1 MKNTKKILALLLALI
16 LVTGLVAC
24 KSDAGSS
31 SSSSKEVVSDQTVS
45 ELPKI
50 SMNIAYLKGPT
61 ALGMVHLMDSWD
73 TFSNYGFEQFGSP
86 DEVVAKIT
94 SGEVDIAAVPTN
106 LAATLYN
113 KTDGKVQIAALNT
126 LGVLYIVSNG
136 EKVEKIADLK
146 GKTLAASGQGTAA
159 EYALNYILN
168 AGKLKPGKDV
178 KIEYKAEHSEL
189 AAQLIS
195 GNVKLAMLP
204 EPFVTQVTAKN
215 SDVKVAL
222 DLTEEWNTAAEGK
235 SDLTMGCIIVRKEF
249 VEKNKEAFDHFLE
262 EYKASAA
269 AASDAV
275 KTGELS
281 EKFNILP
288 ADVVQAAVPRCNI
301 TFVEGDTMKT
311 SVTNFLNV
319 LFDAN
324 PKSIG
329 GKMPGEDFFYKR

>member
-16 LVTGLVAC
+16 LVVGLAAC
-24 KSDAGSS
+24 QKNTDVNPSS
-31 SSSSKEVVSDQTVS
+31 TEDIVSDQTVN
-45 ELPKI
+45 EPPKI
-50 SMNIAYLKGPT
+50 TVNIAYLKGPT
-61 ALGMVHLMDSWD
+61 ALGMVHLMDAWD
-73 TFSNYGFEQFGSP
+73 TFSNYSFEKFGSP

-94 SGEVDIAAVPTN
+94 SGEVDIAAIPTN

-113 KTDGKVQIAALNT
+113 KTDGKVLIAALNT
-126 LGVLYIVSNG
+126 LGVLYIVTNG
-136 EKVEKIADLK
+136 ETVEKVADLK
-146 GKTLAASGQGTAA
+146 GKNLAASGQGSTA

-168 AGKLKPGKDV
+168 ANKLDPEKDV

-189 AAQLIS
+189 AAQLIAGS
-195 GNVKLAMLP
+195 VKLAMLP
-204 EPFVTQVTAKN
+204 EPFVTQVIAKN

-222 DLTEEWNTAAEGK
+222 DFTKEWNTAAEGK

-249 VEKNKEAFDHFLE
+249 VEKNREAFDHFLE

-269 AASDAV
+269 AASDAA
-275 KTGELS
+275 KTGEIS
-281 EKFNILP
+281 EKYNILP
-288 ADVVQAAVPRCNI
+288 ADVVQAAAHRCNI
-301 TFVEGDTMKT
+301 TFVEGDAMKT

-319 LFDAN
+319 LFEAN